1 MHRRCHA
8 YVSFSCQGLD
18 KGRGTTQEGV
28 RQHNFVVNTY
38 TSPSFCDQC
47 GSILYGIL
55 RQGLKCKACD
65 FNVHKK
71 CQENVPDLC
80 GCDHHERRGRLKI
93 RLSIETSH
101 DDSNKTPS
109 VSPSTS
115 SSQILVCDIKEA
127 KNLIPMDP
135 NGFSDPYVKV
145 KLLPESKSSPIKRKT
160 KVVKS
165 SLNPVWDESLLLDLH
180 PTDKD
185 RRILIEVW
193 DWDRTSRNDF
203 MGCMSFGI
211 SEVKKQPVEGWFKLL
226 SEEEGEFYNVPVLPE
241 DEDLIEHL
249 KKSMVHDSAANNCE
263 RDEDVLDNGKSWSRD
278 VDRVD
283 NYTFLKVLGKG
294 SFGKVLLAESK
305 KDPRLLF
312 AIKVLKKDVLIQD
325 DDTEAAMT
333 EKRVLALKA
342 KPPFLVGLHSC
353 FQGPDHLF
361 FVMEFVSGGD
371 LMYQIQKQNK
381 FKEPVV
387 VFYAAEIA
395 IGLFFL
401 HKRGIAYRDLKLDN
415 ILLDQ
420 EGHVKIGQSCT
431 LLIYLRHQLLSFI
444 FSFRV
449 RLFFSYVCVDVCVD
463 PRDPQDTKGSF
474 SRRCATWLSYLLL
487 FLCLIF
493 IFVTALFMRKQEEK
507 DRCLSYVKRLLV
519 FPLLFPVPCVSSL
532 CSSVSWSSSFFSFS

>member
-1 MHRRCHA
+1 M
-8 YVSFSCQGLD
+8 
-18 KGRGTTQEGV
+18 
-28 RQHNFVVNTY
+28 
-38 TSPSFCDQC
+38 
-47 GSILYGIL
+47 
-55 RQGLKCKACD
+55 
-65 FNVHKK
+65 NVHKK

-80 GCDHHERRGRLKI
+80 GCDHHERRGRLRI

-101 DDSNKTPS
+101 GRDPDSNKPS
-109 VSPSTS
+109 AAPLASSS
-115 SSQILVCDIKEA
+115 SSQILVCEIKEA

-135 NGFSDPYVKV
+135 SGFSDPYVKV

-249 KKSMVHDSAANNCE
+249 KKTMVHDSMSSE
-263 RDEDVLDNGKSWSRD
+263 KDEDVLDNGRSWSRD
-278 VDRVD
+278 VDRAD
-283 NYTFLKVLGKG
+283 NYNFLKVLGKG

-305 KDPRLLF
+305 KDPRKLF

-325 DDTEAAMT
+325 DDTEAAVT

-420 EGHVKIGQSCT
+420 EGHVKIGQYHSFLYCNSVYFSNSS
-431 LLIYLRHQLLSFI
+431 IIRSLSLFC
-444 FSFRV
+444 
-449 RLFFSYVCVDVCVD
+449 RL
-463 PRDPQDTKGSF
+463 
-474 SRRCATWLSYLLL
+474 
-487 FLCLIF
+487 
-493 IFVTALFMRKQEEK
+493 
-507 DRCLSYVKRLLV
+507 
-519 FPLLFPVPCVSSL
+519 
-532 CSSVSWSSSFFSFS
+532 